1 MQLTITPFFAQ
12 DIQPYIPAVAKLR
25 IEIFRYFPYLYDGN
39 MAYEEKYLHT
49 YAQAPECVFVLVFN
63 DKEIVGASTALP
75 LCYETIEVQQP
86 FIDAHYKIDE
96 VFYFGESILQP
107 AYRGQGIGRQF
118 FVERENYAKKLGH
131 FRYTSFCAV
140 ERSIDHP
147 RRPIDYV
154 PLDEF
159 WHHRGYQK
167 HPELQTQFSWK
178 EIDETEE
185 SSKKMVFWLKEL
197 D

>member
-25 IEIFRYFPYLYDGN
+25 IEIFRHFPYLYDGN
-39 MAYEEKYLHT
+39 MAYEEKYLRT
-49 YAQAPECVFVLVFN
+49 YAQAAECIFVLVFDN
-63 DKEIVGASTALP
+63 NEIVGASTALP
-75 LCYETIEVQQP
+75 LKYETAEVQQP
-86 FIDAHYKIDE
+86 FINAYYKIDE
-96 VFYFGESILQP
+96 VFYFGESVLQP
-107 AYRGQGIGRQF
+107 TYRGQGVGRQF

-140 ERSIDHP
+140 ERSTDHP
-147 RRPIDYV
+147 RRPVDYV

-159 WHHRGYQK
+159 WQHRGYQK